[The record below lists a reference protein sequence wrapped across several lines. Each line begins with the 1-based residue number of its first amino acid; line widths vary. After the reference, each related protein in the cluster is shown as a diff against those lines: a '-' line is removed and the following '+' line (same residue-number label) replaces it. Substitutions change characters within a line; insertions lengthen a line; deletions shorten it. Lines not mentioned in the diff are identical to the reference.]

1 MYYKN
6 NQKCFLNDQNHQQNH
21 HPSNKWN
28 AIEKVSLLNNTEK
41 MRLGQL
47 EVYEVKT
54 AAAKLKIQN
63 K

>member
-6 NQKCFLNDQNHQQNH
+6 NQKCFENGQNHQRQTNGMLFD
-21 HPSNKWN
+21 
-28 AIEKVSLLNNTEK
+28 KVSLLNTEEI
-41 MRLGQL
+41 RLGQL

-54 AAAKLKIQN
+54 AGAKLKIQN